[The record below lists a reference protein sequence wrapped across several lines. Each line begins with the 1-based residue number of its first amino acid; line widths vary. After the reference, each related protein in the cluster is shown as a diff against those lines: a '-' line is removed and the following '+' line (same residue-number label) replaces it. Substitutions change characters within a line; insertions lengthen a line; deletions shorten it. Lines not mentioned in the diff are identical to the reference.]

1 MRPPTRRSPAP
12 SPIELGRGA
21 ARQIRPD
28 FAAAG
33 GDVGGNTF
41 WIDPGTHM
49 MEVNGEFRSS
59 IITTPNGLP
68 PARKPTAGPSRLPRD
83 ARKL

>member
-1 MRPPTRRSPAP
+1 M
-12 SPIELGRGA
+12 
-21 ARQIRPD
+21 
-28 FAAAG
+28 
-33 GDVGGNTF
+33 GGNTF